1 MAVCRANK
9 NGNKKKRKGRKGS
22 KKASKKGSKK
32 AKKEKKKGSKKDRK
46 AKKKGSKKDR
56 KAKKDKKENKKGT
69 RKITQKATSSCMNAT
84 CIDNAMKYMQTMKL
98 KVSNFLV
105 QKKRIEKYN
114 TTAGNKAGKKG
125 LFGPIL
131 NRIREAGGG
140 NSSNLK
146 CNGDNSTAGAG
157 TNAAGAKQ
165 FMNLTVSLKKCENNI
180 NTSCSSDLPALNAT
194 HMALCEVAMNA
205 FKNLTDTCIKL
216 TGTAACTCW
225 ESDGFTFTAK
235 AVKKCDLKS
244 TNSKMTAAKKKC
256 TTAFGKCRKLEDDVS
271 TALSACSPLNSKSRA
286 VASIKQGLKNIA
298 AAAKVQTK
306 LNTTAGATKRAAA
319 SMTCAAFLTLAN
331 KAKLS
336 MLTAPLLVGTETL
349 MTKVI
354 DAVVAACS
362 DAEKKTLIT
371 TSGEFGL
378 TANNIKLTID
388 AKQTDLLV
396 STGSTVST
404 TAVQATIDSEA
415 AATTVASSAQATTKK
430 ASGRRHRQMFKASNM
445 KIW

>member
-69 RKITQKATSSCMNAT
+69 RKVTGKTTSSCMNAT

-146 CNGDNSTAGAG
+146 CNGDNSS
-157 TNAAGAKQ
+157 AGAKQ
-165 FMNLTVSLKKCENNI
+165 FQNLTVSLKNCEQNI

-244 TNSKMTAAKKKC
+244 TNTKMTAAKKSC
-256 TTAFGKCRKLEDDVS
+256 T
-271 TALSACSPLNSKSRA
+271 P
-286 VASIKQGLKNIA
+286 
-298 AAAKVQTK
+298 
-306 LNTTAGATKRAAA
+306 
-319 SMTCAAFLTLAN
+319 
-331 KAKLS
+331 
-336 MLTAPLLVGTETL
+336 
-349 MTKVI
+349 
-354 DAVVAACS
+354 
-362 DAEKKTLIT
+362 
-371 TSGEFGL
+371 
-378 TANNIKLTID
+378 
-388 AKQTDLLV
+388 
-396 STGSTVST
+396 
-404 TAVQATIDSEA
+404 
-415 AATTVASSAQATTKK
+415 
-430 ASGRRHRQMFKASNM
+430 
-445 KIW
+445 

>member
-1 MAVCRANK
+1 
-9 NGNKKKRKGRKGS
+9 
-22 KKASKKGSKK
+22 
-32 AKKEKKKGSKKDRK
+32 
-46 AKKKGSKKDR
+46 
-56 KAKKDKKENKKGT
+56 
-69 RKITQKATSSCMNAT
+69 MNAT

-146 CNGDNSTAGAG
+146 CNGDNSS
-157 TNAAGAKQ
+157 AGAKQ
-165 FMNLTVSLKKCENNI
+165 FQNLTVSLMKCEQNI

-216 TGTAACTCW
+216 SGTAACTCW

-244 TNSKMTAAKKKC
+244 TNTKMTAAKKSC
-256 TTAFGKCRKLEDDVS
+256 TSAFGKCRKLEDDVS

-286 VASIKQGLKNIA
+286 IASIKQGLKNIA
-298 AAAKVQTK
+298 AATKVQTK

-378 TANNIKLTID
+378 TANNIKLTIE
-388 AKQTDLLV
+388 AKNTDLLT

-415 AATTVASSAQATTKK
+415 SATTVTTASAAAQATTKK